1 MTEIELAPA
10 CHAENLLHH
19 AVTSAYSHSDQED
32 LVPDN
37 RFIGPFPR
45 TGLQHFSVLTDAAP
59 VNEGQIVDRNDINDW
74 ANQIKQCLARTV
86 GDIVQVGTLL
96 LAAKKALPHGGY
108 VKMVKGNLP
117 FNVRQAQNYTL
128 IARNAVLSNAQ
139 NAAFLPRSVNQLS
152 LIARLRDTD
161 LIEIIADV
169 KARLANGEQ
178 VNTDSPKLW
187 TAYQE
192 KYGQQ
197 ALPKEGEKA
206 AQESLSAGPDQADP
220 PASEVPPHNPPDIEE
235 SQEENDSNH
244 CEAEQSS
251 ESSDPEMDCAAKSD
265 AHPPCD
271 HESTVAKAAE
281 GEKAMGDADITDKDD
296 GKSEPEK
303 QISPTMQAPA
313 STEAAKCQAQQPAAN
328 DHSHVVDM
336 TNRKSMK
343 DEPSALTEEEK
354 RSGEAL
360 YELWLQKIASEWC
373 QHPKKVRIFMLKW
386 LLEMEMKDDS
396 QSKAA

>member
-1 MTEIELAPA
+1 MTSSETPLAIGEVSVLSSSVGLILNGDEPSTIPPIIPEESPFA
-10 CHAENLLHH
+10 TCSPPGTVVNVGSPAEN
-19 AVTSAYSHSDQED
+19 
-32 LVPDN
+32 VPDVSAHEAEEWAAQ
-37 RFIGPFPR
+37 IQSK
-45 TGLQHFSVLTDAAP
+45 LSASVAAII
-59 VNEGQIVDRNDINDW
+59 E
-74 ANQIKQCLARTV
+74 V
-86 GDIVQVGTLL
+86 GRLL
-96 LAAKKALPHGGY
+96 LDAKKALGHGRY
-108 VKMVKGNLP
+108 TKMVESKLP
-117 FNVRQAQNYTL
+117 FNVRQAQYYSR

-139 NAAFLPRSVNQLS
+139 NAAYLPRSVNQLC
-152 LIARLRDTD
+152 LLARLRDED
-161 LIEIIADV
+161 LIEIVADV

-220 PASEVPPHNPPDIEE
+220 PASEVPPHNPPDVEE
-235 SQEENDSNH
+235 SQEENDSSH

-296 GKSEPEK
+296 GKSESEK

-354 RSGEAL
+354 KNVNAL
-360 YELWLQKIASEWC
+360 HQLWLQKIASEWC
-373 QHPKKVRIFMLKW
+373 QHPKKVRIFMLNW

>member
-1 MTEIELAPA
+1 MTSSETPLAIGEVSILSSSVGLILNGDEPGTIPPIIPEESPFA
-10 CHAENLLHH
+10 TCSPPGTVVNVGSPAEN
-19 AVTSAYSHSDQED
+19 
-32 LVPDN
+32 VPDESAHEAEEWAAQ
-37 RFIGPFPR
+37 IQSK
-45 TGLQHFSVLTDAAP
+45 LSASVAAII
-59 VNEGQIVDRNDINDW
+59 E
-74 ANQIKQCLARTV
+74 V
-86 GDIVQVGTLL
+86 GRLL
-96 LAAKKALPHGGY
+96 LDAKKALGHGRY
-108 VKMVKGNLP
+108 TKMVESKLP
-117 FNVRQAQNYTL
+117 FNVRQAQNYTR

-139 NAAFLPRSVNQLS
+139 NAAYLPRSVNQLC
-152 LIARLRDTD
+152 LLARLRDED
-161 LIEIIADV
+161 LIEIVADV
-169 KARLANGEQ
+169 KTRLANGEQ
-178 VNTDSPKLW
+178 VNTDSPKQW
-187 TAYQE
+187 KAYRK

-197 ALPKEGEKA
+197 ALPKEGEEA

-220 PASEVPPHNPPDIEE
+220 PASEVPPHNPPDVEE

-265 AHPPCD
+265 AHPSGD

-328 DHSHVVDM
+328 DHSHVVDL
-336 TNRKSMK
+336 TNRKSIK
-343 DEPSALTEEEK
+343 DEPSALTEEDNK
-354 RSGEAL
+354 SGQAL
-360 YELWLQKIASEWC
+360 YQFWVDRISPEWC

>member
-1 MTEIELAPA
+1 MTSSETPLAIGEVSILSSSVGLILNGDEPSTIPPIIPEESPFA
-10 CHAENLLHH
+10 TCSSPGTVVNVGSPAEN
-19 AVTSAYSHSDQED
+19 
-32 LVPDN
+32 VPDVSAHEAEEWAAQ
-37 RFIGPFPR
+37 IQSK
-45 TGLQHFSVLTDAAP
+45 LSASVAAII
-59 VNEGQIVDRNDINDW
+59 E
-74 ANQIKQCLARTV
+74 V
-86 GDIVQVGTLL
+86 GRLL
-96 LAAKKALPHGGY
+96 LDAKKALGHGRY
-108 VKMVKGNLP
+108 TKMVESKLP
-117 FNVRQAQNYTL
+117 FNVRQAQYYSR

-139 NAAFLPRSVNQLS
+139 NAAYLPRSVNQLC
-152 LIARLRDTD
+152 LLARLRDED

-178 VNTDSPKLW
+178 VNTDSPKQW
-187 TAYQE
+187 KAYRK
-192 KYGQQ
+192 KYDQQ

-235 SQEENDSNH
+235 SQEENDSSH

-303 QISPTMQAPA
+303 QISSTKQAPA
-313 STEAAKCQAQQPAAN
+313 STEAAKCQAQQSAAN

-354 RSGEAL
+354 KNVNAL
-360 YELWLQKIASEWC
+360 HQLWLQKIASEWC